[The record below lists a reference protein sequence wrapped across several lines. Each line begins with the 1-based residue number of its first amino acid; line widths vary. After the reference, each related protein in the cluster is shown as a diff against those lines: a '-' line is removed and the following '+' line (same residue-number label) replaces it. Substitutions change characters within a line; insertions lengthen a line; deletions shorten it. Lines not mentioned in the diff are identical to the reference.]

1 VTIDVDDAKEL
12 LCDGA
17 HEERLTALLILVNK
31 FQRTDEAQR
40 RAIVDLYLASTEHVN
55 NWDLVDSSAAHLL
68 PAVRRLLP

>member
-17 HEERLTALLILVNK
+17 HEEQLTALLILVNK

-40 RAIVDLYLASTEHVN
+40 RVIVDLYLASTEHGQ
-55 NWDLVDSSAAHLL
+55 LGPGGLL
-68 PAVRRLLP
+68 RGPLITGRA